1 MAGKWYILAAL
12 LVALLTTTQCAHI
25 LGIFPI
31 PAKSHNIVLAALT
44 RELAR
49 RGHHVTVVS
58 PFPEKKPI
66 PNLTDIEVKLA
77 LNDSGKF
84 IIAVQTLDIECILP

>member
-1 MAGKWYILAAL
+1 MAGKCYILAGL
-12 LVALLTTTQCAHI
+12 LVALLTTTQSAHI

-31 PAKSHNIVLAALT
+31 PGKSHNIVFTALT

-49 RGHHVTVVS
+49 RGHHVTVIS

-66 PNLTDIEVKLA
+66 PNLTDIEVKIVSKGNYKLA
-77 LNDSGKF
+77 
-84 IIAVQTLDIECILP
+84 ITLQQQNM